1 MSCMQVP
8 GRFTVKF
15 RDRLMGSF
23 CLHYHVD
30 DCEGRQQMMRMVAY
44 VRVRGYM
51 FPLAFEF
58 NS

>member
-1 MSCMQVP
+1 MQVP